1 MIPFI
6 SSGLS
11 NLIRLQIG
19 EIASQK
25 GIITAK
31 PIRTLHWEG
40 REEVRTAQIGEIKE
54 RALKKISCVYSGP

>member
-31 PIRTLHWEG
+31 PIRTLHWDGKVGGGGVG
-40 REEVRTAQIGEIKE
+40 RGGEAVADGAD
-54 RALKKISCVYSGP
+54 RGD

>member
-31 PIRTLHWEG
+31 PIRTLHWDG
-40 REEVRTAQIGEIKE
+40 KVAGEAVADGAD
-54 RALKKISCVYSGP
+54 RGD